1 MKNLDLKSY
10 LRLCVRLL
18 RGHQPHNENPFEAQK
33 MALTKAVSM
42 VHYFYSFLFLLTLY
56 LVFFTWEDWI
66 LLSSLPQPLWPVMW
80 MNKVPFASG
89 LNSLCVAALISTL
102 LAATNPKRRIFRI
115 LSFVTVFQVVAM
127 QNSFGKI
134 NHDMYIWVT
143 AGFFF
148 IFLPS
153 EPDRSITK
161 RHQYLTAFF
170 GTQLLTLSFYTS
182 SGVWKIAGVAIQFVK
197 GEMHALHPFA
207 LSQHIANR
215 LLQTNYES
223 ILGEYMIENPIL
235 GWPLFAGAI
244 FLELFSIFVAFRPS
258 LHRFWGMSLVML
270 HLGIWLTL
278 FVPFATN
285 IVFAMIFFVH
295 SPFLPEK
302 FVLKDFVYS
311 LPILGDALA
320 YLEYLWSKYSH
331 PYPLNQP
338 HTRPAGEMAAD

>member
-1 MKNLDLKSY
+1 MKNLVPKTY
-10 LRLCVRLL
+10 LRQSIRLL
-18 RGHQPHNENPFEAQK
+18 RGYQPENKNPYEYQK
-33 MALTKAVSM
+33 KVFAKAVSM

-66 LLSSLPQPLWPVMW
+66 QLSSLPQPLWPVIW
-80 MNKVPFASG
+80 MNRVPFAIG
-89 LNSLCVAALISTL
+89 LNTLCVSALLSTL
-102 LAATNPKRRIFRI
+102 LAATNPKLRFFRI
-115 LSFVTVFQVVAM
+115 LSFVTVFQVVAL

-153 EPDRSITK
+153 EPHRSITT

-170 GTQLLTLSFYTS
+170 GTQLLVLTFYTS
-182 SGVWKIAGVAIQFVK
+182 SGVWKMAGVVIQLVK
-197 GEMHALHPFA
+197 GEMHGFHPFA

-223 ILGEYMIENPIL
+223 ILGTYMIDHPFL

-244 FLELFSIFVAFRPS
+244 FLELFSVFVAFRPS
-258 LHRFWGMSLVML
+258 LHRFWGISLVML

-295 SPFLPEK
+295 SPFLPER
-302 FVLKDFVYS
+302 VSIKDFVFS
-311 LPILGDALA
+311 LPILGDGLT
-320 YLEYLWSKYSH
+320 YLEFLWTKYSN
-331 PYPLNQP
+331 PYPIGP
-338 HTRPAGEMAAD
+338 PAGEMAAD

>member
-1 MKNLDLKSY
+1 MKNNLFKIYRRPVL
-10 LRLCVRLL
+10 RLL
-18 RGHQPHNENPFEAQK
+18 RGYQPHNENPFEYQK
-33 MALTKAVSM
+33 MAFTKAVSM

-56 LVFFTWEDWI
+56 LIFFTWEDWI
-66 LLSSLPQPLWPVMW
+66 PLSGLPQPLWPVMW
-80 MNKVPFASG
+80 MNKVTFSVG
-89 LNSLCVAALISTL
+89 LNTLCVSALISTL
-102 LAATNPKRRIFRI
+102 LAATNPKRRFFRI
-115 LSFVTVFQVVAM
+115 LSFVTVFQVVAL

-148 IFLPS
+148 IFLPNK
-153 EPDRSITK
+153 PHRSITK

-182 SGVWKIAGVAIQFVK
+182 SGVWKIAGVLIQFVK

-223 ILGEYMIENPIL
+223 ILGEYMIEHPIL

-244 FLELFSIFVAFRPS
+244 FLELFSVFVAFRPS

-302 FVLKDFVYS
+302 VTVKGFAYS
-311 LPILGDALA
+311 LPILGDGLA
-320 YLEYLWSKYSH
+320 YLDYLWSKHSR
-331 PYPLNQP
+331 PYPTT
-338 HTRPAGEMAAD
+338 HPAGEMAAD